1 MPGYRGRGFPGTV
14 NVAKVGGLSLAG
26 TAVTATAAELNLLD
40 ADNTEPADGSWAA
53 ATRWAKAEYD
63 FSTDGGGQGDI
74 ALGVTIPDNAIV
86 IGGFLEGITA
96 VTSGGSATVAIKLQ
110 SAADILAATGKASIT
125 GTAVLPGAAVMA
137 APFKLTAP
145 RVVTI
150 TVATADLTA
159 GKFNV
164 WIEYF
169 VGAA

>member
-26 TAVTATAAELNLLD
+26 TAVTATASELNLLD
-40 ADNTEPADGSWAA
+40 ADSTEPADGAWAA
-53 ATRWAKAEYD
+53 TTRWAKAEYD
-63 FSTDGGGQGDI
+63 FATDGGGQGDI

-110 SAADILAATGKASIT
+110 SAADILAATGKASLT
-125 GTAVLPGAAVMA
+125 GTAVIPGAAVMS
-137 APFKLTAP
+137 APFKLTAA

-169 VGAA
+169 VGEA